1 MTNTN
6 WWHDIVLY
14 QVYPKSFQ
22 DTNNDGIGDIRG
34 IISRLD
40 YLKDLGVNMLWL
52 NPIFESPQVDN
63 GYDVSNY
70 HTIDS
75 EFGTMEDVEELI
87 NEAHQRDIKVIFDF
101 VANHTSD
108 QHPWFKEALK
118 GKDNPYRD
126 YYLWADGKGESGDEL
141 PNNWQSFFGG
151 SVWERESATGQYYFH
166 LFAKEMPDLNWENP
180 LVREEINQI
189 ALFWLEKGIDGF
201 RVDAFIHIGKE
212 PGYPDVS
219 WAKPGEIAIAE
230 EFYAHQPN
238 VNPYMKEWA
247 ETLRK
252 EYPDIFIVG
261 EAASSSPTL
270 GVEYSNPE
278 KGGCNSVITFRYF
291 TEDWDAKDSRIP
303 GNLQPGKLKIPDFKQ
318 VMTEWQEAFQDMGG
332 PTLYW
337 NNHDMARVVSRF
349 GNDCE
354 EFREQSAKMLAAL
367 MYLQKGLPIIM
378 NGEEIGMKNLVFN
391 SLDEFVAPESQEF
404 IEKSREIGY
413 TDDEILANLAA
424 TVKDASRGAMQ
435 WDQSEF
441 AGFSTSK
448 PWGGVNVEEK
458 YNVLEQVSRET
469 SVYNFYKQLISLKKS
484 ALFTSGSWQL
494 LDTNHSLYVYQ
505 RKNEEN
511 IALVICNLT
520 KEPQAFTLPQ
530 EFSLE
535 TYDILLE
542 NEGINHQ
549 DKTIHLSA
557 YGVTI
562 IQKQNYFAK

>member
-1 MTNTN
+1 MTQTE

-22 DTNNDGIGDIRG
+22 DTNGDGIGDIRG
-34 IISRLD
+34 IINRLD
-40 YLKDLGVNMLWL
+40 YLKELGVNMLWL
-52 NPIFESPQVDN
+52 NPIFESPQIDN

-75 EFGTMEDVEELI
+75 DFGTMSDVEELI
-87 NEAHQRDIKVIFDF
+87 SEAHKRDIKIIFDF
-101 VANHTSD
+101 VANHTSN

-126 YYLWADGKGESGDEL
+126 YYLWADGKGDNGEQL

-151 SVWERESATGQYYFH
+151 SVWEKDERSGQYYFH

-180 LVREEINQI
+180 KVREEINEI
-189 ALFWLEKGIDGF
+189 ALFWLAKGIDGF

-219 WAKPGEIAIAE
+219 WAKEGELAIAE

-261 EAASSSPTL
+261 EAASSSPEL
-270 GVEYSNPE
+270 GVLYSHPE

-291 TEDWDAKDSRIP
+291 TEDWDSKDSRIP
-303 GNLQPGKLKIPDFKQ
+303 GNLQPADLKIPDFKQ
-318 VMTEWQEAFQDMGG
+318 VMTEWQEAFKAMGG

-349 GNDCE
+349 GNDSE
-354 EFREQSAKMLAAL
+354 EYRDQSAKMLASL

-378 NGEEIGMKNLVFN
+378 NGEEIGMKNLEFK
-391 SLDEFVAPESQEF
+391 SLDEFVAPESQDF
-404 IEKSREIGY
+404 IKKSREIGY
-413 TDDEILANLAA
+413 SDAEILANLSA
-424 TVKDASRGAMQ
+424 TIKDASRGVMQ
-435 WDQSEF
+435 WDTSSF
-441 AGFSTSK
+441 AGFSTQE
-448 PWGGVNVEEK
+448 PWSGVNQEEK
-458 YNVLEQVSRET
+458 YNVLAQKADKM
-469 SVYNFYKQLISLKKS
+469 SVFNFYKKLIELKKTD
-484 ALFTSGSWQL
+484 LFTSGDWEL
-494 LDTNHSLYVYQ
+494 LDTSDALYVYQ
-505 RKNEEN
+505 RTNEDQT
-511 IALVICNLT
+511 ALVICNLT
-520 KEPQAFTLPQ
+520 EQEQ
-530 EFSLE
+530 EFELPSDFQSGAYTQVLANEHNGYQAEKISL
-535 TYDILLE
+535 
-542 NEGINHQ
+542 
-549 DKTIHLSA
+549 SP
-557 YGVTI
+557 YGVVI
-562 IQKQNYFAK
+562 ISKKR